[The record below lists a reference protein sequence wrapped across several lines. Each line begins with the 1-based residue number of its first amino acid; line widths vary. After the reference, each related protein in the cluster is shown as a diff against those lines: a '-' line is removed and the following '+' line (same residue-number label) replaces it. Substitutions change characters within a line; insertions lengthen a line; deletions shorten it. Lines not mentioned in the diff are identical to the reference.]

1 MLDVR
6 RMQVLRAV
14 ISSGSITAAA
24 RNLGYTPSAIS
35 QQLSTLEREAGV
47 ELLERVGR
55 GVRPT
60 PAGSLLSEH
69 AETLS
74 TQLAKAEAALTE
86 LKEGR
91 TGRLAIRYFATAG
104 ASLVPLAVAALRRDF
119 PGVRLDLKL
128 VEPDDSMP
136 EIESGEADVAMIVLP
151 SSSPRIKGVEY
162 IHLLDDPYRA
172 ILPKNHRLARKRVLD
187 LGELAEDPWVGVDGL
202 PGACRDIL
210 LDACG
215 AAGFAPN
222 HVVESEDYQTAQ
234 GFVAAGLGVALI
246 PELGLGA
253 PHPGVAIRKV
263 RRPDPVR
270 SIHAAVAA
278 HAREHP
284 AVRRFLSAI
293 REGAGQVSGT
303 GRVGTKTG

>member
-136 EIESGEADVAMIVLP
+136 EIESGKADVAMIVLP
-151 SSSPRIKGVEY
+151 SSAPRIKGVEY

-187 LGELAEDPWVGVDGL
+187 LAELAEDPWVGVDGL

-284 AVRRFLSAI
+284 AVRRFLGAI
-293 REGAGQVSGT
+293 REGAVQTSGN

>member
-60 PAGSLLSEH
+60 PAGSLLSEY

-74 TQLAKAEAALTE
+74 GQLAKAEAALTE

-91 TGRLAIRYFATAG
+91 TGKLAIRYFATAG
-104 ASLVPLAVAALRRDF
+104 ASLVPPAVAAIRRDF

-128 VEPDDSMP
+128 VEPDESMP
-136 EIESGEADVAMIVLP
+136 EIESGKADVAIIVLP
-151 SSSPRIKGVEY
+151 TSARQPKGVEY
-162 IHLLDDPYRA
+162 VHLLDDPYRA
-172 ILPKNHRLARKRVLD
+172 ILPKNHRLTRKRVVD
-187 LGELAEDPWVGVDGL
+187 LGELADDPWVGVDSL
-202 PGACRDIL
+202 PGTCRDLL
-210 LDACG
+210 LDACA
-215 AAGFAPN
+215 AAGFSPN

-263 RRPDPVR
+263 RRPAPVR

-278 HAREHP
+278 HARENP

-293 REGAGQVSGT
+293 REAA
-303 GRVGTKTG
+303 KDA

>member
-136 EIESGEADVAMIVLP
+136 EIESGKADVAMIVLP
-151 SSSPRIKGVEY
+151 SSAPRIKGVEY

-172 ILPKNHRLARKRVLD
+172 ILPRNHRLARKRVLD
-187 LGELAEDPWVGVDGL
+187 LAELAEDPWVGVDGL

-284 AVRRFLSAI
+284 AVRRFLGAI
-293 REGAGQVSGT
+293 REGAVQTSGN

>member
-136 EIESGEADVAMIVLP
+136 EIESGKADVAMIVLP
-151 SSSPRIKGVEY
+151 TAMPRVKGVEY
-162 IHLLDDPYRA
+162 VHLLDDPYRA

-210 LDACG
+210 LAACG

-284 AVRRFLSAI
+284 AVRRFLGAI
-293 REGAGQVSGT
+293 REAA
-303 GRVGTKTG
+303 KAA

>member
-187 LGELAEDPWVGVDGL
+187 LAELAEDPWVGVDGL

-284 AVRRFLSAI
+284 AVRRFLGAI
-293 REGAGQVSGT
+293 REGAGQASGN

>member
-151 SSSPRIKGVEY
+151 SSAPRIKGVEY

-187 LGELAEDPWVGVDGL
+187 LAELAEDPWVGVDGL

-284 AVRRFLSAI
+284 AVRRFLGAI
-293 REGAGQVSGT
+293 REGAVQTSGN

>member
-119 PGVRLDLKL
+119 PGVRLDLRL
-128 VEPDDSMP
+128 VEPDDSLP
-136 EIESGEADVAMIVLP
+136 EIESGKADVAMIVLP
-151 SSSPRIKGVEY
+151 STTPRIKGAEY
-162 IHLLDDPYRA
+162 IPLLDDPYRA

-187 LGELAEDPWVGVDGL
+187 LAELAEDPWVGVDGL

-284 AVRRFLSAI
+284 AVRRFLGAI
-293 REGAGQVSGT
+293 REGA
-303 GRVGTKTG
+303 RAA

>member
-128 VEPDDSMP
+128 VEPSDSMP

-151 SSSPRIKGVEY
+151 TSIPVVKGVEY
-162 IHLLDDPYRA
+162 VHLLDDPYRA

-187 LGELAEDPWVGVDGL
+187 LAELAEDPWVGVDGL

-284 AVRRFLSAI
+284 AVRRFLLAI